1 MLSLSIRQIVSCAAA
16 SAALVMLPKAALAFK
31 PLGHD
36 VIEATAYKRLLA
48 EPVVPGL
55 GVSGKEVLASL
66 IRRGVLSR
74 PSCFPEDAGTS
85 ECSPPANDLPG
96 VWLPEVRSGREDLW
110 LARQFDGTE
119 QCFHFMA
126 PTSDVYGS
134 AGVTATGVPDRMV
147 ALAPSRCMRFV
158 NGMVDSIL
166 GSEHHD
172 DDAYV
177 LLHSLVDSYSG
188 AHALRD
194 QANAWK
200 LEYLKPWRLIGAID
214 YCAHP
219 SGWKYWALTYHHDVS
234 DAADDA
240 WKVDSPA
247 CPEPTENDVYSVPE
261 SCLTDRAKEA
271 AAVAHD
277 ALVALF
283 VMTNAGAK
291 THDAAAWTSVL
302 MRLAGGGPNDPP
314 AALERHSPYPS
325 ESVWTPGLTAAAA
338 LGTYTTVRR
347 TEALARLDLVLQGFP
362 LLAPLVPSLRVDAGG
377 AHGADAGWVVRSPI
391 MGFTLPVGHML
402 SIEMPALQLQ
412 VREGPKLD
420 VVTNLVGLQM
430 FPVDGYY
437 VGVSAGQYSFASGV
451 TDFAPSVALGYAAGS
466 ETTAVHTPHLGNR
479 GPHRQPPASR
489 AMAAAT
495 PATDEWTVP
504 ATYSPVSERV
514 RFWYLY
520 ATEIGFSPAGGQ
532 AGLFGQEVVWRFAPW
547 GAAGVHALLGG
558 MEVSG
563 STYVSARG
571 FPVLRLTP
579 VPGGFVAFEVQPIG
593 VLAATTGNRGFV
605 SGMATPLSLVIDMG
619 NLQIALDGP
628 TGTWADLVRGVEG
641 RGSGLTDGTLVGVR
655 FGADEHW

>member
-1 MLSLSIRQIVSCAAA
+1 MISPSVRQIVSCAAV
-16 SAALVMLPKAALAFK
+16 SAALVMLPTSALAFK

-48 EPVVPGL
+48 EPVVPGV

-66 IRRGVLSR
+66 IRRGVLAR
-74 PSCFPEDAGTS
+74 PSCFPDDSGHVSCTRAVD
-85 ECSPPANDLPG
+85 DLPG
-96 VWLPEVRSGREDLW
+96 DWLPEVRSGREDLW

-126 PTSDVYGS
+126 PTSDVYES
-134 AGVTATGVPDRMV
+134 AEVTASGVPNRMV
-147 ALAPSRCMRFV
+147 DLAPSRCMRFV

-166 GSEHHD
+166 GSDHHA

-200 LEYLKPWRLIGAID
+200 LAYLKPWRLIGAID
-214 YCAHP
+214 YCVHP
-219 SGWKYWALTYHHDVS
+219 SGWKYWSLTYHHDVS

-240 WKVDSPA
+240 WRIDSPA
-247 CPEPTENDVYSVPE
+247 CPEPAEDGVYSVPE
-261 SCLTDRAKEA
+261 TCLTDRAKEA
-271 AAVAHD
+271 VAVAHD
-277 ALVALF
+277 ALAALY

-291 THDAAAWTSVL
+291 THHAGAWTSVL

-314 AALERHSPYPS
+314 AELERHSPYPS
-325 ESVWTPGLTAAAA
+325 ESAWTPGVTVAAA

-347 TEALARLDLVLQGFP
+347 TEALARLDLAIEDFP
-362 LLAPLVPSLRVDAGG
+362 LFAPLVPSLRVDAGG
-377 AHGADAGWVVRSPI
+377 AHGADSGWVVRSPI

-402 SIEMPALQLQ
+402 SIEMPSLQLQ
-412 VREGPKLD
+412 VREGPKVD

-430 FPVDGYY
+430 FPVNGYF

-451 TDFAPSVALGYAAGS
+451 TDFAPSVMLGYAAGS
-466 ETTAVHTPHLGNR
+466 ETTAVRTPHLGPR
-479 GPHRQPPASR
+479 GPRKQPPASR
-489 AMAAAT
+489 AMAFAN
-495 PATDEWTVP
+495 PATDEWALP
-504 ATYSPVSERV
+504 ATYSPVSQRV
-514 RFWYLY
+514 RYWYVY

-532 AGLFGQEVVWRFAPW
+532 AGLLGQEVVWRLAPW

-563 STYVSARG
+563 STYFSARG
-571 FPVLRLTP
+571 FPVLRLSP
-579 VPGGFVAFEVQPIG
+579 VPGGFVAFEIQPIG
-593 VLAATTGNRGFV
+593 VVAATTGERGFV

-628 TGTWADLVRGVEG
+628 TATWADLVHGVQG
-641 RGSGLTDGTLVGVR
+641 RGTGLTDGTLLGVR
-655 FGADEHW
+655 FGTDQHW